1 MFLFNQLFPF
11 GKFFHCS
18 YGSLVKRKPVLV
30 NARSDVLKGHCLRSN
45 GGLFYSD
52 RKSFFAALNFI
63 LDHPIESIE
72 MGKNGKKYVEQNF
85 NPKIVK
91 DKLLRLIEKT
101 IQKNI
106 LVRNTSYNFKTSTQ
120 LSSLGKQTIPDVL

>member
-1 MFLFNQLFPF
+1 MEAWL
-11 GKFFHCS
+11 KE
-18 YGSLVKRKPVLV
+18 KPVLV
-30 NARSDVLKGHCLRSN
+30 NARSDVLKGHCIRSN

-52 RKSFFAALNFI
+52 RKSFFATLNFI

-91 DKLLRLIEKT
+91 E
-101 IQKNI
+101 N
-106 LVRNTSYNFKTSTQ
+106 
-120 LSSLGKQTIPDVL
+120 